1 MFRGSGRKAESLSTT
16 AISPQIHSQ
25 TASLK
30 SSPGSEICICFGA
43 WREPSSPNQT
53 NDLCITD
60 TISDSIMTHLTIAED
75 PGDEFTVRAHSTLLD
90 ADDDEVVF
98 YNDITKVHVVPE
110 RATFTMQVVT
120 PDFVLE
126 MDFAD
131 SEKVHEALDL
141 FEAKKVL
148 EVDFDSPNSVRI
160 IPSSSEPIERE

>member
-1 MFRGSGRKAESLSTT
+1 MRFR
-16 AISPQIHSQ
+16 
-25 TASLK
+25 
-30 SSPGSEICICFGA
+30 A
-43 WREPSSPNQT
+43 WREPSNPNQT
-53 NDLCITD
+53 NDICIAD
-60 TISDSIMTHLTIAED
+60 TIPDYFMTRLTIAED
-75 PGDEFTVRAHSTLLD
+75 PGDEFTVRAHSTLMD
-90 ADDDEVVF
+90 ADDDEIVF

-160 IPSSSEPIERE
+160 IPSSSEPAERE

>member
-1 MFRGSGRKAESLSTT
+1 
-16 AISPQIHSQ
+16 
-25 TASLK
+25 
-30 SSPGSEICICFGA
+30 
-43 WREPSSPNQT
+43 
-53 NDLCITD
+53 
-60 TISDSIMTHLTIAED
+60 MTRLTIAED
-75 PGDEFTVRAHSTLLD
+75 PGDEFTVRAHSTVLD

-98 YNDITKVHVVPE
+98 YNDITKVHVAPD

-160 IPSSSEPIERE
+160 IPSSSEAVDRE

>member
-1 MFRGSGRKAESLSTT
+1 
-16 AISPQIHSQ
+16 
-25 TASLK
+25 
-30 SSPGSEICICFGA
+30 
-43 WREPSSPNQT
+43 
-53 NDLCITD
+53 
-60 TISDSIMTHLTIAED
+60 MTRLTIAED
-75 PGDEFTVRAHSTLLD
+75 PGDEFTVRAHSTVLD

-98 YNDITKVHVVPE
+98 YNDITKVHVVPD

-160 IPSSSEPIERE
+160 IPSSTEAVDHE